1 MNFNKKNDNQELPA
15 VNFNKVPK
23 NPSQQKS
30 KFLEL
35 VISKHRSEFCQSF
48 GMKLHIFGL
57 KTQLNLISLFVQI
70 Q

>member
-30 KFLEL
+30 KLLEL
-35 VISKHRSEFCQSF
+35 VI
-48 GMKLHIFGL
+48 
-57 KTQLNLISLFVQI
+57 
-70 Q
+70 